1 MFNYRI
7 MAIIK
12 REVREKLLS
21 RTFIFMT
28 ILFPFLM
35 FGGIGIQLA
44 LHQDEAVSKIAIVT
58 ENAPLTQSF
67 QKEMLTSDIM
77 KSGKLSMLFFYNES
91 SGIKNLSR
99 CKEKGLA

>member
-58 ENAPLTQSF
+58 ENATLTQSF
-67 QKEMLTSDIM
+67 QKDFGCHEKRKTFFA
-77 KSGKLSMLFFYNES
+77 FFYNES